1 MELILVENIPS
12 SSRQEIGDRRDQKKK
27 KRKRTGADVADG
39 GLLVEAVEDELALVR
54 RGGRQGLG
62 LLGVL
67 LELLLPKSERR
78 LATATHK
85 SKDRMAL
92 PASTAMRYRLVGSGW
107 NLNHGLHPYISDD
120 AGRYHPTPNPER
132 LSLLPPSKQQPIRP
146 ATARSQIKPHT
157 QVALELLR
165 QRSPAVPN
173 RPLNTAGFAPQPKH
187 GTCSKMQR

>member
-1 MELILVENIPS
+1 VTRLLELILVENIPS
-12 SSRQEIGDRRDQKKK
+12 SSRQEIGDRRDQKK

-78 LATATHK
+78 LANATHK

-120 AGRYHPTPNPER
+120 AGRYHPT
-132 LSLLPPSKQQPIRP
+132 
-146 ATARSQIKPHT
+146 
-157 QVALELLR
+157 
-165 QRSPAVPN
+165 
-173 RPLNTAGFAPQPKH
+173 
-187 GTCSKMQR
+187 

>member
-1 MELILVENIPS
+1 MELILVQNIPS
-12 SSRQEIGDRRDQKKK
+12 SSRQKIGDRRDQKKK

-92 PASTAMRYRLVGSGW
+92 PAATTAMRYRLVGSGW
-107 NLNHGLHPYISDD
+107 NLNHGLHPSISDD
-120 AGRYHPTPNPER
+120 AGRYHPT
-132 LSLLPPSKQQPIRP
+132 
-146 ATARSQIKPHT
+146 
-157 QVALELLR
+157 
-165 QRSPAVPN
+165 
-173 RPLNTAGFAPQPKH
+173 
-187 GTCSKMQR
+187 